1 MTTRVKI
8 CGVSTAG
15 VLEAAVAE
23 GASEVGLVFFPRS
36 PRNVS
41 AEEAAALA
49 AAAPAGITVVG
60 LFVDPTDEALE
71 SVLSVARL
79 DLLQLHGNESPE
91 RVAEIRQ
98 RTGKPAM
105 KAIKVGDPDD
115 IEAAR
120 RYDGIADRLLFDAKA
135 PSTEGRFMPGGNALT
150 FDWRMLAGLDWP
162 CPWMLSGGLTPDTV
176 AEAIRTS
183 GAPGVDVSSGVESAP
198 GVKDTSLIAAFIR
211 AAAGA

>member
-71 SVLSVARL
+71 SMLSVARL

-91 RVAEIRQ
+91 RVAEIRR

>member
-41 AEEAAALA
+41 AEEAAALS

-71 SVLSVARL
+71 SVLSLARL

-120 RYDGIADRLLFDAKA
+120 RYDGVADRLLFDAKA

-162 CPWMLSGGLTPDTV
+162 CPWMLSGGLTPETV

-198 GVKDTSLIAAFIR
+198 GVKDASLIAAFIR
-211 AAAGA
+211 AAEGA

>member
-1 MTTRVKI
+1 MSPRVKI
-8 CGVSTAG
+8 CGVSTVD
-15 VLEAAVAE
+15 VLEAAVSE
-23 GASEVGLVFFPRS
+23 GASDVGLVFFPRS

-41 AEEAAALA
+41 AEEAAALS
-49 AAAPAGITVVG
+49 AAAPAEITVVG
-60 LFVDPTDEALE
+60 LFVDPPDETLE
-71 SVLSVARL
+71 NVLSVARL
-79 DLLQLHGNESPE
+79 DLLQLHGSESPE
-91 RVAEIRQ
+91 RVAEIRR

-105 KAIKVGDPDD
+105 KAIKVAGPDD

-135 PSTEGRFMPGGNALT
+135 PSTEGRYMPGGNALT

-162 CPWMLSGGLTPDTV
+162 CPWMLSGGLTPETV

-211 AAAGA
+211 AAEGA

>member
-1 MTTRVKI
+1 MTARVKI
-8 CGVSTAG
+8 CGVSSAG

-23 GASEVGLVFFPRS
+23 GASDVGLVFFPRS

-41 AEEAAALA
+41 AEEAAALS

-60 LFVDPTDEALE
+60 LFVDPPDEALE
-71 SVLSVARL
+71 DVLSVARL

-91 RVAEIRQ
+91 RVAAIKRK
-98 RTGKPAM
+98 TGKPAM
-105 KAIKVGDPDD
+105 KAIKVAGPAD

-120 RYDGIADRLLFDAKA
+120 AYEGIADRLLFDAKA
-135 PSTEGRFMPGGNALT
+135 PSTEGRYMPGGNALT
-150 FDWRMLAGLDWP
+150 FDWRMLSGLSWP
-162 CPWMLSGGLTPDTV
+162 CPWMLSGGLTPGTV

-198 GVKDTSLIAAFIR
+198 GIKDTSLISAFIQ
-211 AAAGA
+211 AAKGA

>member
-1 MTTRVKI
+1 MSPRVKI
-8 CGVSTAG
+8 CGVSTVD
-15 VLEAAVAE
+15 VLEAAVSE
-23 GASEVGLVFFPRS
+23 GASDVGLVFFPRS

-41 AEEAAALA
+41 AEQAAALS
-49 AAAPAGITVVG
+49 AAAPADVTVVG
-60 LFVDPTDEALE
+60 LFVDPPDETLE

-79 DLLQLHGNESPE
+79 DLLQLHGSESPE
-91 RVAEIRQ
+91 RVAAIRR

-105 KAIKVGDPDD
+105 KAIKVAGPDD
-115 IEAAR
+115 IAAAR

-135 PSTEGRFMPGGNALT
+135 PSTEGRYMPGGNALT

-162 CPWMLSGGLTPDTV
+162 CPWMLSGGLTPETV

-211 AAAGA
+211 AAEGA

>member
-1 MTTRVKI
+1 MSPRVKI
-8 CGVSTAG
+8 CGVSTVD
-15 VLEAAVAE
+15 VLEAAVSE
-23 GASEVGLVFFPRS
+23 GASDVGLVFFPRS

-41 AEEAAALA
+41 AEEAAALS
-49 AAAPAGITVVG
+49 AAAPAEITVVG
-60 LFVDPTDEALE
+60 LFVDPPDETLE

-79 DLLQLHGNESPE
+79 DLLQLHGSESPE
-91 RVAEIRQ
+91 RVAEIRR

-105 KAIKVGDPDD
+105 KAIKVAGPDD

-135 PSTEGRFMPGGNALT
+135 PSTEGRYMPGGNALT
-150 FDWRMLAGLDWP
+150 FDWRMLAGLAWP
-162 CPWMLSGGLTPDTV
+162 CPWMLSGGLTPETV

-211 AAAGA
+211 AAEGA

>member
-8 CGVSTAG
+8 CGVSSPG
-15 VLEAAVAE
+15 ILEAAVAE
-23 GASEVGLVFFPRS
+23 GASDVGLVFFPRS

-41 AEEAAALA
+41 AGEAAALS
-49 AAAPAGITVVG
+49 AAAPTDITVVG
-60 LFVDPTDEALE
+60 LFVDPADEALE
-71 SVLSVARL
+71 EVLAVARL
-79 DLLQLHGNESPE
+79 DLLQLHGNESPG
-91 RVAEIRQ
+91 RVAAIKR
-98 RTGKPAM
+98 RTGKPVM
-105 KAIKVGDPDD
+105 KAIKVAEPAD

-120 RYDGIADRLLFDAKA
+120 AYDGIADRLLFDAKA
-135 PSTEGRFMPGGNALT
+135 PSTEGRYMPGGNALT
-150 FDWRMLAGLDWP
+150 FDWRMLAGLSWP

>member
-1 MTTRVKI
+1 MSPRVKI
-8 CGVSTAG
+8 CGVSTVD
-15 VLEAAVAE
+15 VLEAAVSE
-23 GASEVGLVFFPRS
+23 GASDVGLVFFPRS

-41 AEEAAALA
+41 AEEAAALS
-49 AAAPAGITVVG
+49 AAAPAEITVVG
-60 LFVDPTDEALE
+60 LFVDPPDDTLE

-79 DLLQLHGNESPE
+79 DLLQLHGSESPE
-91 RVAEIRQ
+91 RVAEIRR

-105 KAIKVGDPDD
+105 KAIKVAGPDD

-135 PSTEGRFMPGGNALT
+135 PSTEGRYMPGGNALT

-162 CPWMLSGGLTPDTV
+162 CPWMLSGGLTPETV

-211 AAAGA
+211 AAEGA

>member
-1 MTTRVKI
+1 MSARVKI
-8 CGVSTAG
+8 CGVSTVD
-15 VLEAAVAE
+15 VLEAAVSQ
-23 GASEVGLVFFPRS
+23 GASDVGLVFFPRS

-41 AEEAAALA
+41 AEEAAALS
-49 AAAPAGITVVG
+49 AAAPAKITVVG
-60 LFVDPTDEALE
+60 LFVDPPDETLE
-71 SVLSVARL
+71 SVLSVAQL
-79 DLLQLHGNESPE
+79 DLLQLHGSESPE
-91 RVAEIRQ
+91 RVAEIRR

-105 KAIKVGDPDD
+105 KAIKVAGPDD

-135 PSTEGRFMPGGNALT
+135 PSTEGRYMPGGNALT

-162 CPWMLSGGLTPDTV
+162 CPWMLSGGLTPETV

-211 AAAGA
+211 AAEGA

>member
-1 MTTRVKI
+1 MSPRVKI
-8 CGVSTAG
+8 CGVSTVD
-15 VLEAAVAE
+15 VLEAAVSE
-23 GASEVGLVFFPRS
+23 GASDVGLVFFPRS

-41 AEEAAALA
+41 AEQAAALS
-49 AAAPAGITVVG
+49 AAAPADVTVVG
-60 LFVDPTDEALE
+60 LFVDPPDETLE
-71 SVLSVARL
+71 RVLSAARL
-79 DLLQLHGNESPE
+79 DLLQLHGSESPE
-91 RVAEIRQ
+91 RVAAIRR

-105 KAIKVGDPDD
+105 KAIKVAGPDD
-115 IEAAR
+115 IAAAR

-135 PSTEGRFMPGGNALT
+135 PSTEGRYMPGGNALT

-162 CPWMLSGGLTPDTV
+162 CPWMLSGGLTPETV

-211 AAAGA
+211 AAEGA

>member
-23 GASEVGLVFFPRS
+23 GASDVGLVFFPRS

-41 AEEAAALA
+41 PDEAAVLS
-49 AAAPAGITVVG
+49 AAAPAGVTVVG
-60 LFVDPTDEALE
+60 LFVDPPDEALE
-71 SVLSVARL
+71 DVLSVARL

-91 RVAEIRQ
+91 RVAAIKRN
-98 RTGKPAM
+98 TGKPAM
-105 KAIKVGDPDD
+105 KAIKVAGPAD

-120 RYDGIADRLLFDAKA
+120 AYDGIADRLLFDAKA
-135 PSTEGRFMPGGNALT
+135 PSTEGRYMPGGNALT
-150 FDWRMLAGLDWP
+150 FDWRMLSGLSWP
-162 CPWMLSGGLTPDTV
+162 CPWMLSGGLTPGTV

-198 GVKDTSLIAAFIR
+198 GVKDISLISAFIQ
-211 AAAGA
+211 AAKGA

>member
-1 MTTRVKI
+1 MSARVKI
-8 CGVSTAG
+8 CGVSTVD
-15 VLEAAVAE
+15 VLEAAVSE
-23 GASEVGLVFFPRS
+23 GASDVGLVFFPRS

-41 AEEAAALA
+41 AEEAASLS
-49 AAAPAGITVVG
+49 AAAPADVTVVG
-60 LFVDPTDEALE
+60 LFVDPPDETLE

-79 DLLQLHGNESPE
+79 DLLQLHGSESPE
-91 RVAEIRQ
+91 RVAEIRR

-105 KAIKVGDPDD
+105 KAIKVAGPDD

-135 PSTEGRFMPGGNALT
+135 PSTEGRYMPGGNALT

-162 CPWMLSGGLTPDTV
+162 CPWMLSGGLTPETV

-211 AAAGA
+211 AAEGA

>member
-1 MTTRVKI
+1 MSSRVKI
-8 CGVSTAG
+8 CGVSTVD
-15 VLEAAVAE
+15 VLEAAVSE
-23 GASEVGLVFFPRS
+23 GASDVGLVFFPRS

-41 AEEAAALA
+41 AEQAAALS
-49 AAAPAGITVVG
+49 AAAPAEITVVG
-60 LFVDPTDEALE
+60 LFVDPPDETLE
-71 SVLSVARL
+71 RVLSVARL
-79 DLLQLHGNESPE
+79 DLLQLHGSESPE
-91 RVAEIRQ
+91 RVAAIRR

-105 KAIKVGDPDD
+105 KAIKVAGPDD
-115 IEAAR
+115 IAAAR

-135 PSTEGRFMPGGNALT
+135 PSTEGRYMPGGNALT

-162 CPWMLSGGLTPDTV
+162 CPWMLSGGLTPETV

-211 AAAGA
+211 AAEGA

>member
-91 RVAEIRQ
+91 RVAEIRR